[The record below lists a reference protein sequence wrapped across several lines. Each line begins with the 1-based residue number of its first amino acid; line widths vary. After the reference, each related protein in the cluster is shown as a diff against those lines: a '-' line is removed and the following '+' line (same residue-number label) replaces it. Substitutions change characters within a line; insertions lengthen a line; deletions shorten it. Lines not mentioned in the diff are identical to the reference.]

1 MADLIGKD
9 TCNAG
14 FYQSVRF
21 LGQQVF
27 RDGFPAA
34 FGVNFT
40 QFHEFSDEVVLD
52 LFVCQRFGSFFFI
65 VADFD
70 AVFLQDAG
78 KVIVLFLSDP

>member
-14 FYQSVRF
+14 FYQSIRV
-21 LGQQVF
+21 LGQQIF
-27 RDGFPAA
+27 CNSFSAS
-34 FGVNFT
+34 FGMNFT

-70 AVFLQDAG
+70 AVFLQDTG